1 MSVATL
7 PISEDLEWHTPEIP
21 VGATDCPVDWCNGLH
36 DAANTIGET
45 HGTDIISATRDGKL
59 VLEVSVSQWFSF
71 GKWRLLNGRT
81 VTEMPRKA
89 IIAVYL
95 YNVDGP
101 KSKACFFDTP
111 DEAERVNRI
120 FTALGQ
126 HELATAI
133 TEAIRIARLANRRIP
148 R

>member
-7 PISEDLEWHTPEIP
+7 PAARDLEWHAPEIP
-21 VGATDCPVDWCNGLH
+21 VGATSCPVDWCNGLH
-36 DAANTIGET
+36 DAGTIGET
-45 HGTDIISATRDGKL
+45 HGTDITSATRGGKL
-59 VLEVSVSQWFSF
+59 VLEVGVSQWVSF
-71 GKWRLLNGRT
+71 GAWRLLNGQT
-81 VTEMPRKA
+81 VNEMPRKA
-89 IIAVYL
+89 IIAVFL
-95 YNVDGP
+95 YGVDGP
-101 KSKACFFDTP
+101 KSKMCHFETP
-111 DEAERVNRI
+111 EEAERVNRI